1 MQNLTITINDTIG
14 SNVTLILKMIEVTIW
29 LQKPPLITK
38 KITIGGIEE
47 ILEYLKHII
56 TGVNTRGLY

>member
-1 MQNLTITINDTIG
+1 
-14 SNVTLILKMIEVTIW
+14 MIEVTIW

-38 KITIGGIEE
+38 KITIGGIVE
-47 ILEYLKHII
+47 ILEYLNHII